1 MASKEKKTKKIM
13 AVASSGGHWTQLL
26 RLRPAFERYP
36 VFYASTNRSSDFE
49 VEGHR
54 FYYFTDANR
63 KTFWNF
69 FVMVFQIIRIMA
81 RERPSVIITTGSAP
95 GLITLIIGKLFF
107 TKNVWI
113 DSIAN
118 VEKLST
124 SGKIAKYFADLYLTQ
139 WPELAKPEGPLYKGS
154 VIS

>member
-1 MASKEKKTKKIM
+1 MIPNNSKKKKIL

-26 RLRPAFERYP
+26 RLRPSFKDHHII
-36 VFYASTNRSSDFE
+36 YASTNKSNYYD
-49 VEGHR
+49 VIDYK

-69 FVMVFQIIRIMA
+69 FRMFFQLIKIIST
-81 RERPSVIITTGSAP
+81 ERPSIIITTGSAP
-95 GLITLIIGKLFF
+95 GLVSLIVGKLFS

-118 VEKLST
+118 VEKMST
-124 SGKIAKYFADLYLTQ
+124 SGKLASHFADLYLTQ
-139 WPELAKPEGPLYKGS
+139 WPELSRREGPLFQGS
-154 VIS
+154 TL